1 VSRIAGTVSCVL
13 GELKAVRGER
23 RVDGVVAIGVL
34 GVAVVALLAGCG
46 SDGPR
51 DRDLASPVPVGSPRS
66 GSPEGQAGSGA
77 SPRSTPPSASPDPIT
92 PRPGGESGPPVSD
105 AALPGSPEIVLFQR
119 LGDDVVVLGWRPG
132 EPGLTRE
139 TVVHDAVRGLSDRQL
154 RQVQLSPDGSLL
166 LVAAAPATFPGH
178 QTFRVFSTDGDGHE
192 LWQSTSPGSDLS
204 ATFIGARQLL
214 VAPGHRL
221 IALTN
226 APIWRVIDLSG
237 DEPVVREMDVPDFAR
252 PEPSATPDW
261 RTQILNYHPL
271 ALSVD
276 GEWLY
281 AMSGHALEP
290 RLRPAFR
297 VAIATGQPE
306 PVDDLPIS
314 GPARADTPILDRSS
328 RLLLAGPF
336 LTAGP
341 GIVEAWAPGASA
353 PDFRVDLAN
362 VVGASWT
369 DDGRVLTSAY
379 DRLPGPF
386 RFRILSLGADGAMG
400 EAYLDTQGTKA
411 ALIGVRDGFAAA
423 YVGWTG
429 SGKQELVVIR
439 LRDGTVA
446 RVEIDE
452 PDGLLPG
459 IGLRP

>member
-1 VSRIAGTVSCVL
+1 V
-13 GELKAVRGER
+13 
-23 RVDGVVAIGVL
+23 
-34 GVAVVALLAGCG
+34 
-46 SDGPR
+46 
-51 DRDLASPVPVGSPRS
+51 
-66 GSPEGQAGSGA
+66 
-77 SPRSTPPSASPDPIT
+77 
-92 PRPGGESGPPVSD
+92 
-105 AALPGSPEIVLFQR
+105 ALPGSPEVVLFQR
-119 LGDDVVVLGWRPG
+119 VGDDVVVLGWRPG
-132 EPGLTRE
+132 EPGLRRE
-139 TVVHDAVRGLSDRQL
+139 AVVQDAVRGLSDRQL
-154 RQVQLSPDGSLL
+154 GQVQLSPDGSLL
-166 LVAAAPATFPGH
+166 LVTAAPATFPGH
-178 QTFRVFSTDGDGHE
+178 QTFRVFSTDGDDGHD

-214 VAPGHRL
+214 VAPGYGL

-226 APIWRVIDLSG
+226 AAIWRIVDLSG
-237 DEPVVREMDVPDFAR
+237 GEPVVRETDVPDIAR
-252 PEPSATPDW
+252 PGPSATPDW
-261 RTQILNYHPL
+261 RTRILNYHPL

-281 AMSGHALEP
+281 AMAGHATEP

-297 VAIATGQPE
+297 VAIATGQTE
-306 PVDDLPIS
+306 PMDVLPIS
-314 GPARADTPILDRSS
+314 GPARANTPVLDRSG

-341 GIVEAWAPGASA
+341 GIVEAWSPGASA

-362 VVGASWT
+362 VYGASWT
-369 DDGRVLTSAY
+369 DNGQVLTSAY

-400 EAYLDTQGTKA
+400 ETYLDTRGTKA

-446 RVEIDE
+446 EVEIDE
-452 PDGLLPG
+452 PDGLLLG
-459 IGLRP
+459 VGLRP